1 MNIKRM
7 LIVKTLAVAALIAT
21 SIPAMADRG
30 EGGWRGGGWR
40 GGEGWR
46 GGDIR
51 YFDRGDIGIW
61 RGGRWIHERHEGR
74 WGWWWVAGGM
84 WYFYPQPVYPYPD
97 PYIPP
102 VVVQPNAAPQA
113 AGQFWYYCQANNGYY
128 PYVASCP
135 SGWSTVPAIPP
146 SAPAAAP
153 PAPPGAPS
161 QYR

>member
-1 MNIKRM
+1 MNTKRT
-7 LIVKTLAVAALIAT
+7 LIAKTLVVVVLIAA

-30 EGGWRGGGWR
+30 EGGWRGG
-40 GGEGWR
+40 EGWR
-46 GGDIR
+46 GRDIR
-51 YFDRGDIGIW
+51 YFDRGDMGIW
-61 RGGRWIHERHEGR
+61 RGGRWIHEIHDDR

-102 VVVQPNAAPQA
+102 VVVVQPNVAPAPQA

-135 SGWSTVPAIPP
+135 TGWSTVPAIPP
-146 SAPAAAP
+146 AAPAAVVP
-153 PAPPGAPS
+153 PAPPDAATP